1 MQRVGRKGLHLIS
14 GAVIYWQGS
23 GKSSNNKFTFLF
35 SSSTKHGQLLVLSL
49 CALIRLSLDHTFLTE
64 RNYLH
69 YKYEEF
75 LQ

>member
-1 MQRVGRKGLHLIS
+1 MQQVGQKGLHLIF

-35 SSSTKHGQLLVLSL
+35 SSSTKHGQLLILSL
-49 CALIRLSLDHTFLTE
+49 RSLIRVNLDNKFLTE